1 MDEAFNLVD
10 YLPMSFK
17 NSGEQEYI
25 SFLWVAFETNYE
37 NGKYQFA
44 FLAYHM
50 LLMSFVYFNIWQ
62 IRQAQPGD
70 FEKGLIGF
78 TGDDETT
85 LLRATSPFAFSKV
98 NERTVL
104 RLFRLVGCDDS
115 RIGNYRK
122 LVDDRNDAAHAN
134 GNIFFKTHQEA
145 DVQIHQVIRAVE
157 EIQTHSR
164 PLISRCYQE
173 FLLQSH
179 NPEEREYLDSE
190 DQIREVLI
198 HGNYMSRKDIE
209 VCINFD
215 ISALEDTD
223 MDAIEALHNAL
234 CEAYGSVE
242 GMDKI

>member
-1 MDEAFNLVD
+1 MDEALNMVD

-17 NSGEQEYI
+17 NPGEQEYI
-25 SFLWVAFETNYE
+25 SFLWEVFETNYE
-37 NGKYQFA
+37 SGKYQFA

-50 LLMSFVYFNIWQ
+50 LMMSFVYFNIWQ
-62 IRQAQPGD
+62 IREARSDD

-78 TGDDETT
+78 ARDDETT

-98 NERTVL
+98 NERTIL

-134 GNIFFKTHQEA
+134 GNIFFNTQHEA
-145 DVQIHQVIRAVE
+145 DAQISQVIRAVE
-157 EIQTHSR
+157 EIQTYTHPIIGR
-164 PLISRCYQE
+164 RYQE

-179 NPEEREYLDSE
+179 NPEEREYLDTE

-209 VCINFD
+209 ICIDFD
-215 ISALEDTD
+215 LSALEDD
-223 MDAIEALHNAL
+223 NRESI
-234 CEAYGSVE
+234 
-242 GMDKI
+242 